1 MNQDDLNKIA
11 KVFSDDYYVIVTD
24 NILRVNKKYSKDN
37 IAFNLTSKIY
47 MVNLTRTDS
56 LVKKI
61 NETLKILGW
70 RQ

>member
-11 KVFSDDYYVIVTD
+11 KVFSDDYYVILTD
-24 NILRVNKKYSKDN
+24 NILRVNKKYSRDN

-70 RQ
+70 Q

>member
-11 KVFSDDYYVIVTD
+11 KVFSDDYYVILTD

-61 NETLKILGW
+61 KETLKILGW
-70 RQ
+70 Q

>member
-11 KVFSDDYYVIVTD
+11 KVFSDDYYVILTD
-24 NILRVNKKYSKDN
+24 NILRVNKKYSRDN
-37 IAFNLTSKIY
+37 IVFNLTRKIY
-47 MVNLTRTDS
+47 LVNLTRTDS

-70 RQ
+70 Q

>member
-24 NILRVNKKYSKDN
+24 NILRVNRKYSKDN
-37 IAFNLTSKIY
+37 IVFNLAKKIY
-47 MVNLTRTDS
+47 LVNLTRTDS

-70 RQ
+70 Q

>member
-24 NILRVNKKYSKDN
+24 NILRVNRKYSKDN
-37 IAFNLTSKIY
+37 IVFNLAKKIY
-47 MVNLTRTDS
+47 LVNLTRTDS